1 MAILTRPE
9 ILLLAGLLALIFVFI
24 KNRWVSNQPIGNEKM
39 TKISE
44 HISKGAMS
52 FLKAEYS
59 VLMIFVII
67 VGGLL
72 TYLGSTQ
79 GETSS
84 AMMPDPNAQE
94 QTGGSLWGGLAA
106 FDDSSGYASF

>member
-24 KNRWVSNQPIGNEKM
+24 KNRWVASQPIGNEKM
-39 TKISE
+39 EKISE

-79 GETSS
+79 GENSS
-84 AMMPDPNAQE
+84 P
-94 QTGGSLWGGLAA
+94 LLGLSFLIGAIC
-106 FDDSSGYASF
+106 SG